1 MMDAQDLP
9 QDERQL
15 LRAALDG
22 PLLDRDPIQVALC
35 LRLCG
40 RRLLQRAGLAAQANG
55 WRGSPHA
62 FVLTRQGW
70 ALIKAERR
78 HGPMRRTG

>member
-1 MMDAQDLP
+1 MSEPPDLTSE
-9 QDERQL
+9 ERDVL
-15 LRAALDG
+15 EAALNE
-22 PLLDRDPIQVALC
+22 PLLDRDPMVMGLC

-40 RRLLQRAGLAAQANG
+40 RHLLQRAGGMAMANG

-70 ALIKAERR
+70 SLLKAERR
-78 HGPMRRTG
+78 RRPVRRAG